1 MSPHATWPELPDAT
15 ATDALAVVAHPDDE
29 SFGLGAVLS
38 ALSGAGVA
46 VRALCLTHGEASTLG
61 SPVNL
66 AQVRAGELRAAAAV
80 LGVCDVALLDYPDG
94 GLADIPFDA
103 LDAEIEE
110 RLGEAD
116 LLVVFEPGGVTGH
129 PDHHAATGAATRV
142 AARHGVSVLEWGVP
156 PDVARTLNDELATAF
171 VAADG
176 SDVEVDRSAQLDA
189 IRCHASQAHD
199 NPVLRRRL
207 ALQGSRERLR
217 LVDASAA
224 GPAVIVH
231 RSNGTFAPTPQGM
244 AGRSVES

>member
-1 MSPHATWPELPDAT
+1 MSLHATWPELPCAA

-38 ALSGAGVA
+38 ALARREVA
-46 VRALCLTHGEASTLG
+46 VRVLCLTHGEASTLG
-61 SPVNL
+61 ATVDL
-66 AQVRAGELRAAAAV
+66 AEVRAGELRAAAAV

-94 GLADIPFDA
+94 GLADVPFGV
-103 LDAEIEE
+103 LDAEVEE

-129 PDHHAATGAATRV
+129 PDHRAATAAATRV
-142 AARHGVSVLEWGVP
+142 AARHGLSVLEWGVP
-156 PDVARTLNDELATAF
+156 PDVAGALNDELATAF
-171 VAADG
+171 VAAAG

-207 ALQGSRERLR
+207 ELQGGRERLHLIDAPRPAATVTAR
-217 LVDASAA
+217 LE
-224 GPAVIVH
+224 
-231 RSNGTFAPTPQGM
+231 GTFAPSPGDTDQG
-244 AGRSVES
+244 SVTS